1 VGQDARRFP
10 TDLIM
15 RTQEQHLR
23 LRHLAETVDA
33 ASFITGTDEEVVKA
47 GSALTVFA
55 VFLDD
60 LIDAEERGLF
70 PMIRR
75 ILRAEDSGA

>member
-1 VGQDARRFP
+1 MHHDFP
-10 TDLIM
+10 PELIL
-15 RTQEQHLR
+15 RAYEQHLR
-23 LRHLAETVDA
+23 LRHLAEIVDA

-47 GSALTVFA
+47 GYALTAFA

-75 ILRAEDSGA
+75 ILRAENSGA